1 MNGFKFD
8 AYKLAK
14 KLGSMENKFDMA
26 VSALADQGALAMQNS
41 AKSNARWQDRTGA
54 ARQRLKG
61 DSQAVSNGYRIRLA
75 HGVDYGIWL
84 ELANEKRYA
93 IIDETVRHV
102 GDSEVMPAFQNLM
115 DRLG

>member
-1 MNGFKFD
+1 M
-8 AYKLAK
+8 
-14 KLGSMENKFDMA
+14 
-26 VSALADQGALAMQNS
+26 
-41 AKSNARWQDRTGA
+41 
-54 ARQRLKG
+54 
-61 DSQAVSNGYRIRLA
+61 SNGYRIRLA

-93 IIDETVRHV
+93 IIDETVKHV

>member
-8 AYKLAK
+8 ASELAQ

-41 AKSNARWQDRTGA
+41 AKSNAR
-54 ARQRLKG
+54 RQRLKG

-115 DRLG
+115 GKLG

>member
-8 AYKLAK
+8 ASELAQ
-14 KLGSMENKFDMA
+14 KLGSMENRFDMA
-26 VSALADQGALAMQNS
+26 VSALAMQNS

-115 DRLG
+115 DKLG